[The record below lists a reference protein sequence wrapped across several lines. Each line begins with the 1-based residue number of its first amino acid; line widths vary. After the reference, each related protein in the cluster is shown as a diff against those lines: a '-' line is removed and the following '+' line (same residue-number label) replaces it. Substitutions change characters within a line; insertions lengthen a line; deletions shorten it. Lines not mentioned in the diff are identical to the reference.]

1 MVKENFM
8 LGINECYD
16 TFYDALIDGFAWC
29 LGWFLE
35 SELYTISIN
44 AEQCNLFQFLVIQKR

>member
-1 MVKENFM
+1 M